1 MLERDQKGRIRLSP
15 KQGKFLLSKARTVI
29 YRGGIRSGKTVVLC
43 LKAIEYAGK
52 HLRFC
57 IVSFSYPILRD
68 VCMYTMREI
77 LRDSGRPFD
86 ERSSDKV
93 FIVNGE
99 EILFRSGDQPDTL
112 RGLSLDGFGIDE
124 AREFKTRDIYDI
136 MIGRLSNNPN
146 AQGFITT
153 SPKGKNWVNALE
165 GLPNT
170 ETIVQRTSENPFL
183 PDEYIKS
190 LRTQYTT
197 DFQRQELDA
206 DIVEFN
212 AGVINASW
220 FKVVDYVKPKEGV
233 RFWDLAVSIKT
244 SADRSSGALC
254 SFADDRFTL
263 HDILCGRFEYPD
275 LRKKI
280 IKCAQDDG
288 EGVVIVVEEAGQQ
301 LGFIDDLKR
310 LPELR
315 PYQIRAMK
323 PEGDKFN
330 RAMPWA
336 SRAQLGNM
344 DVCRGTWNRDFF
356 DECNSFTADDTH
368 AHDDQIDS
376 VSGAYKALV
385 QVASP
390 GMLVI

>member
-1 MLERDQKGRIRLSP
+1 LLERDEKGRIRLSP
-15 KQGKFLLSKARTVI
+15 KQARFLQSKMRTVI

-52 HLRFC
+52 GLRFC

-68 VCMYTMREI
+68 VCQYTMREI
-77 LRDSGRPFD
+77 LKDSGCPY
-86 ERSSDKV
+86 EEKSTDKV
-93 FIVNGE
+93 FIINNT
-99 EILFRSGDQPDTL
+99 EILFRSGDQPDSL

-136 MIGRLSNNPN
+136 MIGRLSNNPD
-146 AQGFITT
+146 AQGFITS
-153 SPKGKNWVNALE
+153 SPKGKNWVNALSD
-165 GLPNT
+165 LPNT
-170 ETIVQRTSENPFL
+170 ETIIQRTEENPFL
-183 PDEYIKS
+183 PAEYINS

-197 DFQRQELDA
+197 EFARQELDA

-212 AGVINASW
+212 AGVIHSDW
-220 FKVVDYVKPKEGV
+220 FKIVDYVKPVEGV

-254 SFADDRFTL
+254 SFANDHFTI
-263 HDILCGRFEYPD
+263 HDIICGRMEYPD
-275 LRKKI
+275 LRRKI
-280 IKCAQDDG
+280 ISTANNDG
-288 EGVVIVVEEAGQQ
+288 PGIVIAVEEAGQQ

-315 PYQIRAMK
+315 PYTIRADR

-336 SRAQLGNM
+336 SRAQLGNVN
-344 DVCRGTWNRDFF
+344 VCRSKWNNDFF
-356 DECNSFTADDTH
+356 DECNSFTADDSH
-368 AHDDQIDS
+368 IHDDQIDS
-376 VSGAYKALV
+376 VSGAYKVLSHKMAL
-385 QVASP
+385 Q
-390 GMLVI
+390 LF